1 MSRIPEHLRFD
12 RSVKVADL
20 VSQFDVLLLA
30 GSPDKLLTHV
40 STPQTAVS
48 GSFLSLYDDKAAAGL
63 TVGEAF
69 VCLTTSNIAEIIRK
83 NHPEATVLVCE
94 KPRRTGAQILKQFF
108 PAYEGANLS
117 GADKATIDPSSS
129 IHPDAV
135 IGPYAVIGPDCHI
148 GAGVVIGP
156 HAILER
162 DVHLAENCR
171 IAAHCWLGHTVI
183 GPFVKVGQ
191 NSVVGKRGFG
201 FDGQG
206 PDSQFIPHLGRVT
219 VGEGCDIGCGVA
231 IDRGVISDTRIGSY
245 VMIDNLV
252 HIAHNVCIGDN
263 TIILG
268 QAGIAG
274 SVTIE
279 QNCVIGGQVGIAD
292 HVHLCEG
299 VSVASKSGV
308 TKDISKPGAY
318 AGFPAEPARSFWAQK
333 AALRRLGNV
342 EKKGR

>member
-1 MSRIPEHLRFD
+1 MSRIPKHLKFD
-12 RSVKVADL
+12 RSITVADL
-20 VSQFDVLLLA
+20 VKQFDLLLLA
-30 GSPDKLLTHV
+30 GRPDALVTHV

-48 GSFLSLYDDKAAAGL
+48 GSFLSFYEDKAAVGL
-63 TVGEAF
+63 PVGEAF
-69 VCLTTSNIAEIIRK
+69 ICLTTTDIGDTISQ

-94 KPRRTGAQILKQFF
+94 KPRRTSALILKQFF
-108 PAYEGANLS
+108 SVYEGAELF
-117 GADKATIDPSSS
+117 GADTASVDPLSS

-148 GAGVVIGP
+148 GPGVVIGA
-156 HAILER
+156 HAVLER
-162 DVHLAENCR
+162 DVYLAENSR
-171 IAAHCWLGHTVI
+171 IAAHCWLAHTVV
-183 GPFVKVGQ
+183 GASATVGQ

-206 PDSQFIPHLGRVT
+206 AEAQFVPHLGRVII
-219 VGEGCDIGCGVA
+219 GEGCDIGSGVA
-231 IDRGVISDTRIGSY
+231 IDRGVIADTRIGSY

-252 HIAHNVCIGDN
+252 HVAHNVCIGDN

-279 QNCVIGGQVGIAD
+279 ANCIIGGQVGIAD

-318 AGFPAEPARSFWAQK
+318 AGFPAEPARSFWAQI
-333 AALRRLGNV
+333 AALRRLGNLP
-342 EKKGR
+342 KKGK